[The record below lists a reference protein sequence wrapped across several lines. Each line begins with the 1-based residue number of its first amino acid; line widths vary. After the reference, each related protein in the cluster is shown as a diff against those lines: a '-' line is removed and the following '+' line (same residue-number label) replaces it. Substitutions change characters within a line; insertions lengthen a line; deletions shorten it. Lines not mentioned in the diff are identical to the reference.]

1 MYDLYGTFLALSYN
15 ITFLNRQFKKRRSG
29 MTKHNCVLVGN
40 DFEITDENFDS
51 ENDEETT
58 IQEIKNLDDFKI
70 FEFKEYPEKIL

>member
-1 MYDLYGTFLALSYN
+1 
-15 ITFLNRQFKKRRSG
+15 